1 MIIFFNKKTGA
12 IVGHIQ
18 GRFHTDHMNMWLGN
32 KKETDRI
39 VVEWIPNGKER
50 VEVQESVDF
59 EDVGTDETGEAIYKK
74 VTKKEDIVIKEIEPD
89 TEQKDLFIKL
99 DQDPMAWHDFKVE
112 VKTKKLIPNG

>member
-18 GRFHTDHMNMWLGN
+18 GRFHTDHMNMWIGD

-50 VEVQESVDF
+50 VELQESVDYEASGID
-59 EDVGTDETGEAIYKK
+59 EDGEDIYKK
-74 VTKKEDIVIKEIEPD
+74 VVKKEEIVIKELEPD
-89 TEQKDLFIKL
+89 SEQKDIFVKL
-99 DQDPMAWHDFKVE
+99 DKEPMAWHGYKVD
-112 VKTKKLIPNG
+112 VKTKRLIRN